1 MQVAFQESLAQVRE
15 KNYASGRRQMELRI
29 KELEFE
35 LSKMKNSQD
44 ATQTELDLYKHLYQ
58 EEVTHRMSLTNEL
71 NK

>member
-1 MQVAFQESLAQVRE
+1 
-15 KNYASGRRQMELRI
+15 MELRI

-35 LSKMKNSQD
+35 LSKMKNSRD
-44 ATQTELDLYKHLYQ
+44 VINTELDRYKHLYL

>member
-1 MQVAFQESLAQVRE
+1 MQVAFQESLEQVRE

-44 ATQTELDLYKHLYQ
+44 VTKAELDRYKHLYL
-58 EEVTHRMSLTNEL
+58 EVTHRMSLTNEL

>member
-1 MQVAFQESLAQVRE
+1 
-15 KNYASGRRQMELRI
+15 MELRI

-44 ATQTELDLYKHLYQ
+44 VTKTELDRYKHLYL
-58 EEVTHRMSLTNEL
+58 EELTHRMSLTNEL